1 MSRYDMPIHKFI
13 TKRNPSTCSKI
24 RTRFHN
30 DIYWLPKEVTHK
42 AIRQIM
48 NPPLWEIFSQHA
60 AVEIQPRSSVSHE
73 LGFGVRMTRGVC
85 LVSLRQVI
93 KEKGCSLQDGTIFE
107 DVEDI
112 VITIQNNSESVVS
125 IGKGDFLC
133 YINYHV

>member
-1 MSRYDMPIHKFI
+1 MSRYGMPIHKFI
-13 TKRNPSTCSKI
+13 TKRNPYSKI

-30 DIYWLPKEVTHK
+30 DIFWLPKEVTHK
-42 AIRQIM
+42 AIRRIV
-48 NPPLWEIFSQHA
+48 NPPRWEIFAQRA
-60 AVEIQPRSSVSHE
+60 IEIQPRSSVSNE

-93 KEKGCSLQDGTIFE
+93 KEKGCSLQDGTISE

-112 VITIQNNSESVVS
+112 VITIQNNSESVVN
-125 IGKGDFLC
+125 IDKGDSLC

>member
-1 MSRYDMPIHKFI
+1 MSRYGMPIHKFI
-13 TKRNPSTCSKI
+13 TKRNPSTKI

-30 DIYWLPKEVTHK
+30 DIFWLPKEVTHK
-42 AIRQIM
+42 AVGRIV
-48 NPPLWEIFSQHA
+48 NPPRWEIFAQRA
-60 AVEIQPRSSVSHE
+60 IEIQPRSSVSNE

-93 KEKGCSLQDGTIFE
+93 KEKGCSLQAGTISE

-125 IGKGDFLC
+125 IDKGESLC
-133 YINYHV
+133 SINYHV

>member
-1 MSRYDMPIHKFI
+1 MSRYGMPIHKFI
-13 TKRNPSTCSKI
+13 TKRNPYSKI

-30 DIYWLPKEVTHK
+30 DIFWLPKEVTHK
-42 AIRQIM
+42 AIRRIV
-48 NPPLWEIFSQHA
+48 NPPRWEIFAQRA
-60 AVEIQPRSSVSHE
+60 IEIQPRSSVSLE

-93 KEKGCSLQDGTIFE
+93 KEKGCSLQDGTISE

-112 VITIQNNSESVVS
+112 VITIQNNSESVVN
-125 IGKGDFLC
+125 IDKGDSLC